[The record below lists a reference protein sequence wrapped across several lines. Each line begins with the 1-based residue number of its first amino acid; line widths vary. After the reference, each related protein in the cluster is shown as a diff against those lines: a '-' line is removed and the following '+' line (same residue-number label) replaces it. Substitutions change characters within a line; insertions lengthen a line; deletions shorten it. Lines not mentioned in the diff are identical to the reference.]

1 MVVRTLY
8 NVGVAAA
15 QRAIHPHKYQAL
27 NGIGFIRPHV
37 WKGRCGPFD
46 IGLNG
51 VMDQTAATYNME
63 NARWA
68 MGMYVFVNY
77 SDLSRKCSLGSGLQ
91 QAISK
96 KWGWVAGF
104 NTMNMLEEIPFGKA
118 YEIHT
123 YVTYW
128 EKEGAWWFFDHTFIC
143 PETGNVL
150 AKGME
155 ILRCSCRN
163 DVESG
168 CRHDSYHLA
177 QLEKGKNP
185 HAAILGAHGCHP
197 RAPRRN
203 ARNVKAY
210 LELDNQTRIRMESW
224 RGKEEF
230 QPSPLSELPV
240 EISHK

>member
-68 MGMYVFVNY
+68 MGI
-77 SDLSRKCSLGSGLQ
+77 LGSGLQ

-150 AKGME
+150 AKGMTRT
-155 ILRCSCRN
+155 ILRNSKK
-163 DVESG
+163 
-168 CRHDSYHLA
+168 
-177 QLEKGKNP
+177 EKIHMP
-185 HAAILGAHGCHP
+185 Q
-197 RAPRRN
+197 
-203 ARNVKAY
+203 Y
-210 LELDNQTRIRMESW
+210 LELMDLDNQTRIRMESW